1 MLATRLCWIESLRH
15 VGVATAV
22 GFALAVA
29 APALAQNAGSA
40 AAASQPALVSDP
52 HVVSARS
59 VAGGLPEL
67 TLSKTASAASFT
79 VGVAASY
86 TLQLFNTGI
95 AATTATATI
104 SDTIP
109 AGLTLGS
116 LPAGCTTSGQTV
128 NCTVSAGLAAGGS
141 TGFVIPVTPTA
152 AAQPSVTNTAMVS
165 GGGDPTCPAAAR
177 CSSTVGPTAVNSPEL
192 TLSKTASAASFTVG
206 VAASYTLQLTNTGIA
221 ATTATATIS
230 DTIPVGLTL
239 GALPAGCTTSGQ
251 TVSCTVSAGLAAGGS
266 TSFVIPVTP
275 TAAAQPSVTNTAM
288 VSGGGDP
295 TCPAAARCSS
305 TVGPIAVDAP
315 NVPELRLS
323 KTASAASF
331 TVGVAAS
338 YTLQLFNTGIASTT
352 ATTTISDTIPAGL
365 TLGSLPAG
373 CTASGQTVSCT
384 VSAGL
389 AAGGS
394 TGFVIPV
401 TPTAAA
407 QPSVTNTAMVSGGG
421 DPTCPA
427 AARCSSTVG
436 PTAVDA
442 PNVPELRLSKTASAA
457 SFTVGVAASYTLQLT
472 NTGIA
477 ATTATATISDTI
489 PAGLTLGSLPAGC
502 TTSGQTV
509 SCTVLAGLAA
519 GGSTSFVIPVTPT
532 AAAQPSVTNTAMVS
546 GGGDPT
552 CPAAA
557 RCSSTAITP
566 VVGPT
571 VQVSKSATPVSGV
584 RVNPGDS
591 IGYSVQVQIS
601 GAALS
606 APLELTDTLDAQLML
621 GAISNGAFT
630 CNAVNPLVCSLP
642 TGTPVGSY
650 SLTYSATVAANA
662 DGAVNNAVVISAN
675 GGDPNPTCLPCTTQN
690 PLAQADLNVLKTV
703 DQASPRYGA
712 TIQFTVMVHNDGP
725 DAATG
730 VQVVDALPS
739 GFTLLDTTA
748 SQGSYAAPVWDI
760 GSLEV
765 GAAATLQMA
774 VRVDT
779 GGSYRNEA
787 TVVADQFDPINDNN
801 VDEVEPV
808 PRVLPGATVVP
819 IDALWARLALMGLM
833 LGISVLYLRR
843 RG

>member
-1 MLATRLCWIESLRH
+1 
-15 VGVATAV
+15 
-22 GFALAVA
+22 
-29 APALAQNAGSA
+29 
-40 AAASQPALVSDP
+40 
-52 HVVSARS
+52 
-59 VAGGLPEL
+59 
-67 TLSKTASAASFT
+67 
-79 VGVAASY
+79 
-86 TLQLFNTGI
+86 
-95 AATTATATI
+95 
-104 SDTIP
+104 
-109 AGLTLGS
+109 
-116 LPAGCTTSGQTV
+116 
-128 NCTVSAGLAAGGS
+128 
-141 TGFVIPVTPTA
+141 
-152 AAQPSVTNTAMVS
+152 
-165 GGGDPTCPAAAR
+165 
-177 CSSTVGPTAVNSPEL
+177 
-192 TLSKTASAASFTVG
+192 
-206 VAASYTLQLTNTGIA
+206 
-221 ATTATATIS
+221 
-230 DTIPVGLTL
+230 
-239 GALPAGCTTSGQ
+239 
-251 TVSCTVSAGLAAGGS
+251 
-266 TSFVIPVTP
+266 
-275 TAAAQPSVTNTAM
+275 
-288 VSGGGDP
+288 
-295 TCPAAARCSS
+295 
-305 TVGPIAVDAP
+305 
-315 NVPELRLS
+315 
-323 KTASAASF
+323 
-331 TVGVAAS
+331 
-338 YTLQLFNTGIASTT
+338 
-352 ATTTISDTIPAGL
+352 
-365 TLGSLPAG
+365 
-373 CTASGQTVSCT
+373 
-384 VSAGL
+384 
-389 AAGGS
+389 
-394 TGFVIPV
+394 
-401 TPTAAA
+401 
-407 QPSVTNTAMVSGGG
+407 
-421 DPTCPA
+421 
-427 AARCSSTVG
+427 
-436 PTAVDA
+436 
-442 PNVPELRLSKTASAA
+442 VPELRLSKTASAA

-787 TVVADQFDPINDNN
+787 TVVADQFDPIDGNN
-801 VDEVEPV
+801 VDEAAPV

-833 LGISVLYLRR
+833 LGISVFYLRR
-843 RG
+843 RW

>member
-192 TLSKTASAASFTVG
+192 T
-206 VAASYTLQLTNTGIA
+206 
-221 ATTATATIS
+221 
-230 DTIPVGLTL
+230 
-239 GALPAGCTTSGQ
+239 
-251 TVSCTVSAGLAAGGS
+251 
-266 TSFVIPVTP
+266 
-275 TAAAQPSVTNTAM
+275 
-288 VSGGGDP
+288 
-295 TCPAAARCSS
+295 
-305 TVGPIAVDAP
+305 
-315 NVPELRLS
+315 
-323 KTASAASF
+323 
-331 TVGVAAS
+331 
-338 YTLQLFNTGIASTT
+338 
-352 ATTTISDTIPAGL
+352 
-365 TLGSLPAG
+365 
-373 CTASGQTVSCT
+373 
-384 VSAGL
+384 
-389 AAGGS
+389 
-394 TGFVIPV
+394 
-401 TPTAAA
+401 
-407 QPSVTNTAMVSGGG
+407 
-421 DPTCPA
+421 
-427 AARCSSTVG
+427 
-436 PTAVDA
+436 
-442 PNVPELRLSKTASAA
+442 LSKTASAA